1 VAPNVDR
8 RLKEALAAQAR
19 AEAADKAAQERANAA
34 EARLKDALASAR
46 AAREQQ
52 ADDEL
57 DTALGMPSGAELV
70 ALVEAASIDRS
81 LPPTVPPPPTRRVA
95 SSLNTS
101 CPPTRPSVFLGAI
114 DHPEGSAGAFV
125 RTTRRDW
132 AQKIKR
138 FGEPAAEQLARAL
151 TRFIAEL
158 RSIVV
163 WHKVDVLVHS
173 QIERFGARLRWNV
186 EANAPV
192 RRPLS
197 AAEVLTFFL
206 QTFCNKFTSNTFTQ
220 FFDPE
225 EK

>member
-1 VAPNVDR
+1 M
-8 RLKEALAAQAR
+8 K
-19 AEAADKAAQERANAA
+19 
-34 EARLKDALASAR
+34 ARLKSVRKKLRQIRKLELASLNALTPAQR
-46 AAREQQ
+46 LKLGKREVYES
-52 ADDEL
+52 EL
-57 DTALGMPSGAELV
+57 AELV

-95 SSLNTS
+95 SSLNPS

-158 RSIVV
+158 RSIEV

-173 QIERFGARLRWNV
+173 HIERFGARLRWNV

-197 AAEVLTFFL
+197 AAEVHTFFL
-206 QTFCNKFTSNTFTQ
+206 
-220 FFDPE
+220 
-225 EK
+225 